1 MSTPRV
7 VRPAVWTERAFPSAC
22 VAHERD
28 GVGVGRV
35 VLDVAG
41 RDGVERD
48 RELLE
53 DRATLRRRGREDE
66 RLRHE
71 GFAATQIS
79 SAGHFRAHSA
89 ENAA

>member
-1 MSTPRV
+1 MDGARLSQRV
-7 VRPAVWTERAFPSAC
+7 L
-22 VAHERD
+22 AHERD

-35 VLDVAG
+35 VLDVP
-41 RDGVERD
+41 RRNGVERN

-79 SAGHFRAHSA
+79 SAGHFRAQSA